1 MNRIGPIIIVEGPN
15 SSKVPFSRS
24 LYIDCEEKVL
34 IDSGAEAKALLELD
48 HEIGIDLIINT
59 HYHPDHTLHNHL
71 FRDATKLINKIEFET
86 SRSVEG
92 IAHANGVYQEWG
104 YKGAEAWK
112 KTLPQEWVQNLGG
125 FSGTYEYETEYVFD
139 DVKVVFL
146 HTPGHTSGLACPYFP
161 EHGVVFAGD
170 YDMTTFGPWYNGTDG
185 NIEDFIN
192 SGKRLLSLDADTYI
206 TGHQK
211 GIFTKAE
218 FTEAMD
224 KFLAVINRRDEIIE
238 NYIQQGLSFEEITKI
253 GIFYPKSSLA
263 NPLLNTWERSGIRKH
278 LRRLGYS
285 VEEKAAEIIK
295 LK

>member
-1 MNRIGPIIIVEGPN
+1 MNRIGPIFIVEGPN

-48 HEIGIDLIINT
+48 HEKGIDLIINT

-104 YKGAEAWK
+104 YKGVEAWK

-161 EHGVVFAGD
+161 ELGVVFAGD

-238 NYIQQGLSFEEITKI
+238 DYIQQGLSFEEITKI
-253 GIFYPKSSLA
+253 GIFYPKSSLT